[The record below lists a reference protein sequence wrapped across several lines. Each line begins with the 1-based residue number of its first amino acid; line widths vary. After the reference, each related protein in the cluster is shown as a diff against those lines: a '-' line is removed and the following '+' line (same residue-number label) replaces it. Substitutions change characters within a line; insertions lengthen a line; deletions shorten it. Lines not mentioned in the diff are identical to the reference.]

1 MQGQPARTSA
11 DPAPVRLALGV
22 ARGLARINT
31 GLALVC
37 GLALVAT
44 VAMVL
49 LEIGLRRVA
58 GRGLG
63 GSDEIAGYVMAG
75 VAAWGLAYALT
86 ERAHVRIDVATA
98 RLPLPGRAGLDLL
111 ALLVTAV
118 VAGIVTVYA
127 WRVLARSIQRNAT
140 ANSPLE
146 TPLWI
151 PQSVWFAGWVWL
163 TAVAALLTLCLL
175 VLIAARRWAAVQA
188 VGGTQTEL
196 DEVLK

>member
-1 MQGQPARTSA
+1 MQGQPV
-11 DPAPVRLALGV
+11 DPAPVRLALAT
-22 ARGLARINT
+22 ARALARINT
-31 GLALVC
+31 ALALVC

-44 VAMVL
+44 VGMVL
-49 LEIGLRRVA
+49 LEIGLRRIA

-86 ERAHVRIDVATA
+86 ERAHVRIDIATA
-98 RLPLPGRAGLDLL
+98 RLPLPGRAGFDLL
-111 ALLVTAV
+111 ALLATAF
-118 VAGIVTVYA
+118 VAGSVTFYA
-127 WRVLARSIQRNAT
+127 WRVLSRSVARNAT
-140 ANSPLE
+140 ANTPLE

-163 TAVAALLTLCLL
+163 TAVAVLLTLCLL
-175 VLIAARRWAAVQA
+175 ALIAARRWGAVQA

-196 DEVLK
+196 DEALK

>member
-1 MQGQPARTSA
+1 MRGQP
-11 DPAPVRLALGV
+11 PPPWPVRLALTT

-31 GLALVC
+31 ALALIC
-37 GLALVAT
+37 GLALVGT

-49 LEIGLRRVA
+49 LEIVLRQVA

-98 RLPLPGRAGLDLL
+98 RLPAPARAGFDLL
-111 ALLVTAV
+111 ALLATSF
-118 VAGIVTVYA
+118 VAGIVTFYA
-127 WRVLARSIQRNAT
+127 WRVLSRTLQRGST
-140 ANSPLE
+140 ANTPLE

-151 PQSVWFAGWVWL
+151 PQSVWFAGWLWL
-163 TAVAALLTLCLL
+163 SVVAVLLTLCL
-175 VLIAARRWAAVQA
+175 VTLIAARHWPAAQSIA
-188 VGGTQTEL
+188 GTQSEL

>member
-1 MQGQPARTSA
+1 MQGQPARTA
-11 DPAPVRLALGV
+11 ETWPERLALTV

-31 GLALVC
+31 ALALVC

-44 VAMVL
+44 VGMVL
-49 LEIGLRRVA
+49 LEIALRRFA

-98 RLPLPGRAGLDLL
+98 RLPLPGRAGFDLL
-111 ALLVTAV
+111 ALLATSF
-118 VAGIVTVYA
+118 VAGIVTFYA
-127 WRVLARSIQRNAT
+127 WRVLDRSIQRNAT

-163 TAVAALLTLCLL
+163 TAVAVLLTLCLV
-175 VLIAARRWAAVQA
+175 VLIAARRWADVQA
-188 VGGTQTEL
+188 IGGTQTEL
-196 DEVLK
+196 DEALK